1 MTTLGNNQVLFFF
14 FFPQVLF
21 LFPVYRL
28 GNWGLG
34 RLADLPKVTHVE
46 VEEPCLNQALISK
59 LNFSDFKSSVFSKVL
74 QMYSHFMRA
83 GLEFITKQ
91 NLDEDSGII
100 LKKEKIR
107 SLNYINLK
115 LKIWKQNTMI

>member
-1 MTTLGNNQVLFFF
+1 M
-14 FFPQVLF
+14 
-21 LFPVYRL
+21 
-28 GNWGLG
+28 G

-59 LNFSDFKSSVFSKVL
+59 LNFSDFKSSVFSKVFPFMGM

-115 LKIWKQNTMI
+115 LKI